1 MATPTPQQT
10 GNGEPLELNKMNN
23 NENRSVANPSK
34 VALIALLIKTL
45 FSIGNAT
52 KAVKT
57 AFKKKNTDK
66 NGKTIVPNDGD
77 AVGVNAVKAWLKTQG
92 IDIDGFKWGQLLQ
105 ASPLVTRLLNHMK
118 MTDDAT
124 VGKIIQHRT
133 IMTVL
138 TALRRL
144 QDLETLAESGIT
156 NTAFGVS
163 AFDELLEM
171 GLHPT
176 QYGIKKG
183 DFIRT
188 VEAEAWQS
196 AVTDKDTLQA
206 IEPQIDAVPAYNC
219 SSPKKMG
226 CNDGGYKWMS
236 TNPIKRNIGLHPS
249 DPKWHVGRVQAGAT
263 QAKKV
268 GYNCPKCN
276 SPMYGKS
283 LTYNMMRV
291 VAQSTDNGYT
301 GTAWKGIKTP
311 VRIPVAG
318 QAIIRN
324 MKTGLMTLAD
334 GFEAL
339 QALHEEKKTIKAR
352 IDGTWQ
358 QGRIVPVCV
367 DESTNGKTFIDIAF
381 ILEAHA

>member
-1 MATPTPQQT
+1 MV
-10 GNGEPLELNKMNN
+10 G
-23 NENRSVANPSK
+23 
-34 VALIALLIKTL
+34 LIALLIKTL
-45 FSIGNAT
+45 FSIGNAVKT
-52 KAVKT
+52 DKT

-77 AVGVNAVKAWLKTQG
+77 AVGVNAVKAWLKQQG
-92 IDIDGFKWGQLLQ
+92 INIDEFKWGQLLQ

-118 MTDDAT
+118 MTDDET

-133 IMTVL
+133 IMTVM

-188 VEAEAWQS
+188 VEANVWQS
-196 AVTDKDTLQA
+196 AVTDKDTLEA
-206 IEPQIDAVPAYNC
+206 IEPQIDSVPAYNC
-219 SSPKKMG
+219 SAPKEMG

-236 TNPIKRNIGLHPS
+236 NDPIKKNIGLHPS
-249 DPKWHVGRVQAGAT
+249 DPKWSVGRVQAGAT

-268 GYNCPKCN
+268 GLICPKCN

-291 VAQSTDNGYT
+291 VAQSTENGYT
-301 GTAWKGIKTP
+301 GTAWRGIKTP

-334 GFEAL
+334 GFEKL

-367 DESTNGKTFIDIAF
+367 DEVTTGKTFIDVAF
-381 ILEAHA
+381 ILEDHA